1 MKFIPLG
8 PFDLLLASGF
18 ILAAGGLS
26 ALLSLGLERRLFIAA
41 GRTVVQLTLL
51 GFLLKIIFA
60 LESPL
65 PVLLLLFFM
74 TLVAGREAASR
85 TRRRYAAMVLDTTLS
100 LGLSALFVGALVT
113 QVVVGVKPWY
123 HPQYVIPLLGM
134 ILGNAL
140 NGVSL
145 ALDAFLEYVLAR
157 RQEIELFL
165 AYGAERL
172 EALAHPFRAAVRRGL
187 IPIINAMSVAG
198 IVSLPGM
205 MTGQILAGAPP
216 FQAVAYQ
223 ILVMFMLAGAY
234 TFGAVAVVFL
244 AGRKLLSRSLRL
256 KTELLKDGG

>member
-1 MKFIPLG
+1 MNIIALTPK
-8 PFDLLLASGF
+8 DLIVASSF
-18 ILAAGGLS
+18 VFLAGGLS
-26 ALLSLGLERRLFIAA
+26 LALELGITKRLLLAA
-41 GRTVVQLTLL
+41 LRTVLQLSLL
-51 GFLLKIIFA
+51 GFLLKGIFA
-60 LESPL
+60 LNRPY

-85 TRRRYAAMVLDTTLS
+85 TKRRYTKIILDTTLAM
-100 LGLSALFVGALVT
+100 GISAFFVGAVVT
-113 QVVVGVKPWY
+113 QIVIDVKPWY

-145 ALDAFLEYVLAR
+145 ALDSFLDYILS
-157 RQEIELFL
+157 RQTEIELYL

-172 EALAHPFRAAVRRGL
+172 EALKKPFQHAVRRGL

-205 MTGQILAGAPP
+205 MTGQILAGTPP
-216 FQAVAYQ
+216 LQAVAYQ

-234 TFGAVAVVFL
+234 TLGAVLAVFL
-244 AGRKLLSRSLRL
+244 AGQKILGPELRIRKELF
-256 KTELLKDGG
+256 KT